1 MYSPK
6 KLKECSSVT
15 LIPDGWTGTFEY
27 LGLAAQLTNGAF
39 EKEIIII
46 GMEVLAKGHAAE
58 EVQEAIEKIV
68 NRYTFDKSK
77 VLGK

>member
-1 MYSPK
+1 MA
-6 KLKECSSVT
+6 
-15 LIPDGWTGTFEY
+15 GTFEY

-46 GMEVLAKGHAAE
+46 GMEVLTKGHAAE